1 MQVIPHVDPS
11 QTRLP
16 IQTPARRPFR
26 RTTPTVR
33 SGMASE
39 RGVSM
44 VEFTLVAPMGFLLL
58 LGIIV
63 SGIVVTNFVQLTNAA
78 RDGARMAAI
87 CGSGVNLNPPTQM
100 PDGSGP
106 CSDSAIVTYITNHLV
121 AVPLSARPQI
131 FVCSATEAAN
141 GTCSSLGTQSLA
153 DCQPGRI
160 VEVDMTY
167 DQPLYL
173 PLVSNV
179 LETNP
184 NGTRTLTASAQATCE
199 Q

>member
-1 MQVIPHVDPS
+1 M
-11 QTRLP
+11 
-16 IQTPARRPFR
+16 RRCG
-26 RTTPTVR
+26 VV
-33 SGMASE
+33 SE

-78 RDGARMAAI
+78 RDGARIAAI
-87 CGSGVNLNPPTQM
+87 CGSGVSMTPPTPM

-106 CSDSAIVTYITNHLV
+106 CSDTAIVSYITSHLV
-121 AVPLSARPQI
+121 AVPLASRPQI

-141 GTCSSLGTQSLA
+141 GTCSSAGTQSLA

-173 PLVSNV
+173 PLVSN
-179 LETNP
+179 LFETNP

>member
-1 MQVIPHVDPS
+1 
-11 QTRLP
+11 
-16 IQTPARRPFR
+16 
-26 RTTPTVR
+26 
-33 SGMASE
+33 
-39 RGVSM
+39 M

-78 RDGARMAAI
+78 RDGARIAAI
-87 CGSGVNLNPPTQM
+87 CGSGVNLTPATPM
-100 PDGSGP
+100 PDGSVDALGNPIP
-106 CSDSAIVTYITNHLV
+106 CSDTAVVNYIANHLV
-121 AVPLSARPQI
+121 AVPLSTRPQI
-131 FVCSATEAAN
+131 FVCSAQQAAN
-141 GTCSSLGTQSLA
+141 GTCSVLGTQSLA

-179 LETNP
+179 FENNP

>member
-1 MQVIPHVDPS
+1 
-11 QTRLP
+11 
-16 IQTPARRPFR
+16 
-26 RTTPTVR
+26 
-33 SGMASE
+33 
-39 RGVSM
+39 M
-44 VEFTLVAPMGFLLL
+44 VEFALVAPTGFLLL

-63 SGIVVTNFVQLTNAA
+63 SGIVVTNTVQLTNAA
-78 RDGARMAAI
+78 RDGARIAAI
-87 CGSGVNLNPPTQM
+87 CGSGVSLTPATSM
-100 PDGSGP
+100 PDGSVDAQGNPVP
-106 CSDSAIVTYITNHLV
+106 CSDTAVVNYIASHLV

-131 FVCSATEAAN
+131 YVCSAQQAAN
-141 GTCSSLGTQSLA
+141 GTCSLLGTQSLA
-153 DCQPGRI
+153 NCQPGRI

-179 LETNP
+179 FETKP